1 MISEVL
7 LLASIIYTSGLLF
20 HLYCFEVEQ
29 ASQIDLI
36 APKLVPSYDAASEDE
51 FCPICLDSICNTKK
65 DVRKTMCN
73 HTFCS
78 SCITEWLTKKP
89 VCPLCNHVLV
99 EKK

>member
-36 APKLVPSYDAASEDE
+36 APLDRDATRDDE
-51 FCPICLDSICNTKK
+51 FCPICLDSIQNTKK
-65 DVRKTMCN
+65 DVRKTICN

-89 VCPLCNHVLV
+89 ICPLCNHVLV